1 MRNNRGGVTVL
12 LLIVIVIAAIIWLVA
27 PKLINAKSSVESG
40 AATQVENAAQT
51 LWNQVDQLVP
61 GLNGNNIQQE

>member
-51 LWNQVDQLVP
+51 L
-61 GLNGNNIQQE
+61 

>member
-51 LWNQVDQLVP
+51 LWNKVDQLVP